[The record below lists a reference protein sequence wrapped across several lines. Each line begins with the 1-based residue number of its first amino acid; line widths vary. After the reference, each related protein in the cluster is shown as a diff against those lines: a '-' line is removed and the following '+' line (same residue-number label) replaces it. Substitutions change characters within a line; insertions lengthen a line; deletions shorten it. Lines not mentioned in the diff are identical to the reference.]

1 MPTYNVSVRAT
12 YYDDLQIEADSKEKA
27 YELAVKSFEPTG
39 DNCMSIDVFG
49 LSPWAP
55 ENNDEDVAH
64 EQQRQREIDD
74 AA

>member
-12 YYDDLQIEADSKEKA
+12 YYDDMQIEADSKEKA

-39 DNCMSIDVFG
+39 DNCMSIDIFG
-49 LSPWAP
+49 LSPWTP
-55 ENNDEDVAH
+55 EDNNEDHAY
-64 EQQRQREIDD
+64 EQYRQREIDD